1 MSHRIAAESLVRA
14 INYDDFEAIM
24 AAHHPDVSFQ
34 SFRGPNLRDSFSVR
48 EWHREFLEQY
58 ADCTYTQPEYIEDGE
73 VVAVRAVVTAKGYD
87 WREFEQNVLD
97 VMEFDSA
104 GLVLRRR
111 LYAQRRDIT
120 LDKAATAAVSAANAA
135 DGGSSAATRK
145 VASELCAA
153 LLSGDR
159 EAAVACFADK
169 TAYIDSVYGVASG
182 AEAIVDLIAAIPRP
196 PFGSLRVT
204 GIVAGEKTA
213 VVELAVD
220 PSRPRGAVVVRV
232 VGGKVGVIEAYW
244 MLREIGVNPYEEYS
258 HDRHSRR
265 VIQPI

>member
-14 INYDDFEAIM
+14 INYDDFDAIM
-24 AAHHPDVSFQ
+24 AAHHPEVSFQ
-34 SFRGPNLRDSFSVR
+34 SFRGPNLRDSFAVG

-58 ADCTYTQPEYIEDGE
+58 ADCTYTAPEYIEDSDS
-73 VVAVRAVVTAKGYD
+73 VAVRAVITAKGYD
-87 WREFEQNVLD
+87 WREFEQNVVD
-97 VMEFDSA
+97 VIEFDSA
-104 GLVLRRR
+104 GLVVRRR
-111 LYAQRRDIT
+111 LYAQQRDVL

-135 DGGSSAATRK
+135 DAGSASTTRK
-145 VASELCAA
+145 VANDLCAA

-159 EAAVACFADK
+159 DAALACFADK
-169 TAYIDSVYGVASG
+169 CAYIDSVYGVASG
-182 AEAIVDLIAAIPRP
+182 AEAIVDLIGEIPRP

-204 GIVAGEKTA
+204 GTLAGEKAA

-220 PSRPRGAVVVRV
+220 PSRPRGAGVVRIV
-232 VGGKVGVIEAYW
+232 NGKVGVIEAYW

>member
-14 INYDDFEAIM
+14 INYDDFDAIM
-24 AAHHPDVSFQ
+24 AAHHPEVLFQ
-34 SFRGPNLRDSFSVR
+34 SFRGPNLRDSFTVG
-48 EWHREFLEQY
+48 EWQREFLEQY
-58 ADCTYTQPEYIEDGE
+58 ADCTYTQPDYIEDGDA
-73 VVAVRAVVTAKGYD
+73 VAVRAVITAKGYD
-87 WREFEQNVLD
+87 WREFEQNIVD
-97 VMEFDSA
+97 VMEFDGA
-104 GLVLRRR
+104 GQVVRRR
-111 LYAQRRDIT
+111 LYAQQRDVV
-120 LDKAATAAVSAANAA
+120 LDKAATAAVTAAKAA
-135 DGGSSAATRK
+135 DGGSANTTRK
-145 VASELCAA
+145 AANDLCAA

-182 AEAIVDLIAAIPRP
+182 AEAIVDLFGAIPRP

-204 GIVAGEKTA
+204 RTIAGENAA

-220 PSRPRGAVVVRV
+220 PSRPRGACLVRV